1 MRVRVFGFE
10 RGVEMFRKKMF
21 AIGVI
26 LTALFSQLDAGR
38 LYADAANSVEPVE
51 VKPLGVEPTSD
62 ETIDGKAP
70 SFKAPVT
77 TFKDLLPPAEKGTAI
92 GENSYILAGAAALV
106 GFILL
111 TMVIVLVIWFGLAFL
126 IVGSLLGSAGFLIY
140 GLSQGT
146 ITTWEQLMVAI
157 FYLAIVNALLII
169 PIRALLP
176 EKA

>member
-1 MRVRVFGFE
+1 MLFYKNFVFGFLLASFLCLGLE
-10 RGVEMFRKKMF
+10 
-21 AIGVI
+21 
-26 LTALFSQLDAGR
+26 GR